1 MKHCF
6 TNYIYPLHQCAHG
19 ERKVAKKIVSPIMMI
34 LLVLS
39 MFTLLSCIQPVRA
52 QGTIY
57 INADGTIDP
66 PTAPISTED
75 YITYTFTGNIT
86 ADSILIER
94 NNIVVDGAGYTMQGP
109 GGAEDGIFST
119 SSNIT
124 IKSTNIKNYGFG
136 ITLLSSNYNSIS
148 GNNITANT
156 YDGIWLGYSSCYNSV
171 IGNNITNDR
180 SGITINHA
188 SNYNT
193 ISGNNITAN
202 NGDGITNSACSNSI
216 ISGNNITANTGQG
229 IMLTLLDYPV
239 NNNTVYGNSI
249 TANNRCGICLQG
261 SLSNNISGNNIANN
275 LLGGIYLTDSS
286 NYNSVSGNNI
296 TANNG
301 YGIWLD
307 SSSGNSVYHNN
318 FIDNTYEVY
327 SSDSTN
333 VWDNGYPSGG
343 NYWSDYATRYP
354 AATEID
360 NSGLW
365 NTPYVIDANNLDNY
379 PLMQPYGQRYTLT
392 IDIVGSGS
400 VSKNPDQATYTYGTV
415 VTLTATADVGW
426 TFAGWT
432 GDLVSA
438 TSPDSITVTGDMT
451 VTATFTQVEIVSV
464 TPSDA
469 VGNPENYFATGT
481 LAYFTVVVENTSPV
495 PANVLITVNIYDST
509 DVTIGVASF
518 QGPITP
524 GVTTIILGL
533 PIPYAARLGEAS
545 VYANAFTN
553 WISRGGVPYGPEIS
567 ATFGIIT

>member
-193 ISGNNITAN
+193 IYGNN
-202 NGDGITNSACSNSI
+202 
-216 ISGNNITANTGQG
+216 
-229 IMLTLLDYPV
+229 
-239 NNNTVYGNSI
+239 I

-343 NYWSDYATRYP
+343 N
-354 AATEID
+354 
-360 NSGLW
+360 N
-365 NTPYVIDANNLDNY
+365 
-379 PLMQPYGQRYTLT
+379 
-392 IDIVGSGS
+392 
-400 VSKNPDQATYTYGTV
+400 
-415 VTLTATADVGW
+415 
-426 TFAGWT
+426 
-432 GDLVSA
+432 
-438 TSPDSITVTGDMT
+438 
-451 VTATFTQVEIVSV
+451 
-464 TPSDA
+464 
-469 VGNPENYFATGT
+469 
-481 LAYFTVVVENTSPV
+481 
-495 PANVLITVNIYDST
+495 
-509 DVTIGVASF
+509 
-518 QGPITP
+518 
-524 GVTTIILGL
+524 
-533 PIPYAARLGEAS
+533 
-545 VYANAFTN
+545 
-553 WISRGGVPYGPEIS
+553 
-567 ATFGIIT
+567 